1 LRSFLILFLYRK
13 KGRTDFTPRAYA
25 DLTSLRTI
33 MPTAMK
39 EIIGDPDPSEYEA
52 PDVYNPTL
60 HPPLGAID
68 VLNIVEAGPEFKSV
82 MDPQIYKDFY
92 ETPKDNSMILE
103 PGQGN
108 MLATCPGADGCDGTI
123 DSWCNRG
130 PNNDCMLYGHNDG
143 RNGILM
149 DGYSGWN
156 IFKPVIKFG
165 YIAMKVESWHAPGAI
180 AKTKGWNS
188 INNATDDGRQLLR
201 HKKARDDVTSSNTA
215 ASDQSRR
222 GLKYHPP
229 AFCDDFHLEIA
240 IDGKVTSLDLT
251 EYNEAHQSTQ
261 RVVEVVTLLKDPDY
275 TGGKEREVELG
286 VRITGCQQIKTFQI
300 THLYYA

>member
-1 LRSFLILFLYRK
+1 
-13 KGRTDFTPRAYA
+13 
-25 DLTSLRTI
+25 

-39 EIIGDPDPSEYEA
+39 EIIGDPEPSEYEA
-52 PDVYNPTL
+52 PDVFNPHI

-92 ETPKDNSMILE
+92 DTPKDNSMILE

-108 MLATCPGADGCDGTI
+108 SLATYTGGDSCDGTI

-130 PNNDCMLYGHNDG
+130 PENDCLLQGHNDN
-143 RNGILM
+143 RAGILT

-156 IFKPVIKFG
+156 IFKPLVKLG
-165 YIAMKVESWHAPGAI
+165 YIAVKFESWHRSDSI
-180 AKTKGWNS
+180 TKTNGWNS

-201 HKKARDDVTSSNTA
+201 HKKRRDDLTSYNTPG
-215 ASDQSRR
+215 SDESRR
-222 GLKYHPP
+222 GLKYHAPDY
-229 AFCDDFHLEIA
+229 CDEFHFEYA
-240 IDGKVTSLDLT
+240 IDGKITSLNLT
-251 EYNEAHQSTQ
+251 EYNEARQLTQ

-275 TGGKEREVELG
+275 TGGKEREVEVG
-286 VRITGCQQIKTFQI
+286 VRITGCKRIKTFRI
-300 THLYYA
+300 THLFYA